1 MKDNLPE
8 VKRAMDRVLVLI
20 SESRNGRAKEL
31 AKKYG
36 ISYEKMKAKCTNGI
50 LIPYKT
56 RNLKREDTHGR

>member
-1 MKDNLPE
+1 MSKLPE

-36 ISYEKMKAKCTNGI
+36 ISYEKMKVKYTNGI

-56 RNLKREDTHGR
+56 NLKKEDTHGR